1 MVVAPLRVA
10 VVGAG
15 GVGGWIGAKLLQH
28 GAADVSFVLRS
39 SSEQLTAFRERGL
52 SYRAVEEGDEFD
64 LQPAVLTCHANNELD
79 GLPTVDV
86 LVLCMK
92 TFQLAE
98 ALEPLAPLVGEHTMI
113 VPTQNGVEAPE
124 TIAAVYG
131 EARVVGGVA
140 RVVSYIDGAGVIRKH
155 VSGSIEVGEY
165 FTDLLKPSD
174 RVKRFTDIL
183 ATAGVES
190 LASTDIKTRMWNKFT
205 SMACNGPIGAVTRA
219 PLDVISTEPETK
231 AMLSAAMNEVVA
243 VGAAYG
249 VRIDPNIVSSLHL
262 RKPAPN
268 STFSTTRDVVSGR
281 PSELFELTGAVV
293 RLGAGAQPPV
303 PTPTHHFVLAALV
316 PQERLARSERA
327 FTLDGVAPEH
337 QNTASPRL

>member
-303 PTPTHHFVLAALV
+303 PTPTHNFVLAALV